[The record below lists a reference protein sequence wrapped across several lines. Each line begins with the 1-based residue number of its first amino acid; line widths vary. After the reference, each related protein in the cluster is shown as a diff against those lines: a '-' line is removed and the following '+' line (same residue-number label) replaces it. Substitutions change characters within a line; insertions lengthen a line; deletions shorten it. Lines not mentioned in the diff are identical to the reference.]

1 MATTTESRIADRI
14 RLVDEHVRVEN
25 EHDIDATMRT
35 FGATPRSVI
44 NGDKFDGHDSIRGF
58 YDAFFGAFPDLH
70 ILM

>member
-1 MATTTESRIADRI
+1 MGTTTESRIAERI

-44 NGDKFDGHDSIRGF
+44 NGVSTHVKVKKSGRVSSRQ
-58 YDAFFGAFPDLH
+58 YSRVL
-70 ILM
+70 